1 MKTFK
6 QFLEQWYANPT
17 EQSTDSSGT
26 TTTTFTTPSG
36 AKQIVKQTKA
46 EKEEA
51 KKINQQYKP
60 KSGDSPLF

>member
-17 EQSTDSSGT
+17 SQSTDSSGT

-36 AKQIVKQTKA
+36 KKQIVKQTKV
-46 EKEEA
+46 EKEQSE
-51 KKINQQYKP
+51 KINREYKP
-60 KSGDSPLF
+60 KPGDSPLF